1 MPNHSSRPLVLSVLL
16 ALGLVLGACSG
27 DDGDADVVEP
37 APTTSSTVAN
47 DPELTDLLVAA
58 DQLPGTFV
66 PVEEVGDT
74 VPTFCVGQD
83 PTAGLRASARAVAG
97 YARQP
102 AGVSVLQLLFRFE
115 DDGAAAFVEQAGA
128 VIDACNEVPDL
139 NGLAFTYRDAP
150 AAATAALA
158 GLDAAVTADGVS
170 VGSGALRSIVGVFH
184 RGDLG
189 GMVAVLAAGDSGP
202 DAEAAAVAAFRAAA
216 ENLTPD

>member
-1 MPNHSSRPLVLSVLL
+1 MPNHSCRRRLLPALL

-27 DDGDADVVEP
+27 DDSDPAEP
-37 APTTSSTVAN
+37 EPTTTSTVAN
-47 DPELTDLLVAA
+47 DPGLAGLLLGA
-58 DQLPGTFV
+58 DELPGTFV

-97 YARQP
+97 YAREP
-102 AGVSVLQLLFRFE
+102 AGVSVLQLLFRFD
-115 DDGAAAFVEQAGA
+115 DDGAATFVEQARA
-128 VIDACNEVPDL
+128 VIDACHEVPDL

-150 AAATAALA
+150 AGAVAALA
-158 GLDAAVTADGVS
+158 GLDASVTADGVS
-170 VGSGALRSIVGVFH
+170 VGSGALRSIVGVFQ

-202 DAEAAAVAAFRAAA
+202 DAEAVAVAAFTAAA
-216 ENLTPD
+216 ENLTSG